1 MSDAPI
7 MDGARVLV
15 VGASSGIGRA
25 VAVHAARAGARV
37 CGAARRTEALE
48 AWCSEVGSG
57 HPITADVA
65 DSDSCRRIVTEAV
78 SHLGGLDL
86 LVYAAGVGAMSRL
99 EDANPQTWQRDYAV
113 NVIGPTLVC
122 GAALPFLAS
131 DGVVSFMSSEA
142 ATETRWGLSS
152 YAATKAALDATVR
165 AWRIE
170 HPERRFQRIVMG
182 ATVGTDFGAQFDPDL
197 LTTGIDRWQAAGV
210 SLATMEADDVGRQLV
225 EVFAVMLGHP
235 AIDIPDLCFDP
246 RGTPWPE

>member
-1 MSDAPI
+1 MTDAPI

-37 CGAARRTEALE
+37 CGAARRTEALD
-48 AWCSEVGSG
+48 AWSAEVGSG
-57 HPITADVA
+57 HPITADVM
-65 DSDSCRRIVTEAV
+65 DPDSCRRLVTEAV

-86 LVYAAGVGAMSRL
+86 VVYAAGVGALGRL
-99 EDANPQTWQRDYAV
+99 EDADSQTWQRDYAV

-131 DGVVSFMSSEA
+131 HAVVSFMSSEA

-165 AWRIE
+165 SWRVE

-182 ATVGTDFGAQFDPDL
+182 ATVGTDFGTNFDLNL
-197 LTTGIDRWQAAGV
+197 LTTGIDRWQASGV
-210 SLATMEADDVGRQLV
+210 SLETMDADDVGQQLV
-225 EVFAVMLGHP
+225 EMFAVMLAHP
-235 AIDIPDLCFDP
+235 AIDVPDLCFDP
-246 RGTPWPE
+246 RGTPWPG